1 MSPYTPR
8 GARAAGLP
16 AGRRSPR
23 HLARPVSGLGWAVLV
38 AAVVLGGLGWWLGWV
53 ELTVVAA
60 TLAASLAV
68 AALLTLGRSTY
79 EVVLDLSENRVTVG
93 RRAVA
98 RVEVRNTSRRRLLPA
113 QLEVTVGRG
122 TAHFRL
128 PSLAPGAGHEDVF
141 AIPTARRSVVQVG
154 PVLSV
159 RGDPLGLLRRRVSW
173 TDPIELYVHPQLV
186 SLTGAAAGVLR
197 DLEGQ
202 ATGVV
207 SDADLS
213 FHALRDYIAG
223 DDRRHIH
230 WRSSARTGTLM
241 VRQFEDTR
249 RAHTAVALAT
259 AAGDYADEDEFEL
272 AVAVAASIGVQ
283 TLRDERD
290 LTVLAGDGRLRTET
304 PARLLDD
311 VTTLLA
317 EPSGRDSEHL
327 AEWIAR
333 EAADASVAILVTGS
347 VPRSVALRR
356 QATHIPV
363 GVRTLVV
370 SCNVDAPLEV
380 RTRGSLSL
388 SQVGVLADL
397 PKVLRRV
404 VSG

>member
-1 MSPYTPR
+1 
-8 GARAAGLP
+8 
-16 AGRRSPR
+16 
-23 HLARPVSGLGWAVLV
+23 VLV
-38 AAVVLGGLGWWLGWV
+38 TTVVLGGLGWRLGWV
-53 ELTVVAA
+53 ELTVLAA
-60 TLAASLAV
+60 TLAATMVV

-79 EVVLDLSENRVTVG
+79 EVVLDLSENRVTGG
-93 RRAVA
+93 RRAVG

-113 QLEVTVGRG
+113 QLEVAVGRG

-128 PSLAPGAGHEDVF
+128 PSLGPGAGHEDVF
-141 AIPTARRSVVQVG
+141 AIPTSRRSVIAVG

-159 RGDPLGLLRRRVSW
+159 RGDPLGLLRRRVRW
-173 TDPIELYVHPQLV
+173 TDPIELYVHPTLV

-202 ATGVV
+202 STGVV

-213 FHALRDYIAG
+213 FHALRDYIPG

-249 RAHTAVALAT
+249 RTHTAVALAT
-259 AAGDYADEDEFEL
+259 ASGDYADEDEFEL

-290 LTVLAGDGRLRTET
+290 LTVLAGAGRLRSET

-311 VTTLLA
+311 VSRL
-317 EPSGRDSEHL
+317 EVDPHGRDSEHL
-327 AEWIAR
+327 AQWLAR
-333 EAADASVAILVTGS
+333 EAADASVAILITGS
-347 VPRSVALRR
+347 VPRSAVLRA

-370 SCNVDAPLEV
+370 SCKVDAPLEV
-380 RTRGSLSL
+380 RTHGSLSL
-388 SQVGVLADL
+388 SQVGALTDL
-397 PKVLRRV
+397 PTVLRRV
-404 VSG
+404 VAG